1 MPDADRGTAWISTAS
16 GADTL
21 LTLGTEIDGHSGSWK
36 LKNRLVT
43 SSSGGNITSVSIVA
57 DYQVRPSSRV
67 NKLKSLPD
75 SIWNI
80 PSDGVLQ
87 LR

>member
-1 MPDADRGTAWISTAS
+1 MSTAS

-21 LTLGTEIDGHSGSWK
+21 LTLGSEIDGHSGSWK
-36 LKNRLVT
+36 VINRLETT
-43 SSSGGNITSVSIVA
+43 SAGGNITAVNLVS
-57 DYQVRPSSRV
+57 DYQVRPSSRI
-67 NKLKSLPD
+67 NKLQSLPD